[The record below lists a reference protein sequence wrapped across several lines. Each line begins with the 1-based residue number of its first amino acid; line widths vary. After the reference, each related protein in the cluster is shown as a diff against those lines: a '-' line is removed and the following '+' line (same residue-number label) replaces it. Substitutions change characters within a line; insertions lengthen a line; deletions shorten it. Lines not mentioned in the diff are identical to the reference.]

1 MTSANLLLPA
11 RASTGLPLPQKNR
24 PSRGKAQGSVWRK
37 FVRETLQAHGTTCW
51 ICGHGGAST
60 ADHVVPYTEDD
71 NRALDLSNLRPAHGN
86 PRPCATCSSA
96 AGKPVYCN
104 EIKGMGSVERARR
117 KIREMTGLATGADEE
132 PGERE
137 W

>member
-1 MTSANLLLPA
+1 MP
-11 RASTGLPLPQKNR
+11 PKKR

-37 FVRETLQAHGTTCW
+37 FVRETLRVHGTICW
-51 ICGHGGAST
+51 ICFHGGATS
-60 ADHVVPYTEDD
+60 ADHVIPYTEDD
-71 NRALDLSNLRPAHGN
+71 SRALDRGNLRPAHGN
-86 PRPCATCSSA
+86 PHPCPACSSA
-96 AGKPVYCN
+96 AGKGIFCN

-117 KIREMTGLATGADEE
+117 KIRELTGLTLRVNSDEE